1 MNQSSLNLKLILG
14 VVYIFIIII
23 ALYYL
28 FSFVDVRDLTSYEF
42 IKSNRDAILKYKS
55 ENIVFL
61 FISFF
66 VFCIIWVLLLGFAMP
81 LLLFSGFVF
90 GKWWGILIVLTST
103 TIGATLLYILVSFF
117 FRQQIE
123 EKLAP
128 KFSKLREFF
137 NKNDLLYFM
146 SYRFIGGGGTP
157 YAIQN
162 VIPILFNMSIK
173 NYVIATFL
181 GSMPSMFVTVAL
193 GSGIENIIDKNE
205 EMSVLRVASAP
216 EIYLPICGLFII
228 LIIAFLI
235 KNFISKNNLLLFVK
249 QIELTTFFTCKCSIN
264 RVIWAHVKLE
274 FSKI

>member
-235 KNFISKNNLLLFVK
+235 KKFYFKK
-249 QIELTTFFTCKCSIN
+249 
-264 RVIWAHVKLE
+264 
-274 FSKI
+274 

>member
-1 MNQSSLNLKLILG
+1 MP
-14 VVYIFIIII
+14 
-23 ALYYL
+23 
-28 FSFVDVRDLTSYEF
+28 SYEF

-90 GKWWGILIVLTST
+90 GKWWGILIELTST
-103 TIGATLLYILVSFF
+103 TIGATILYILVSFF

-235 KNFISKNNLLLFVK
+235 KKFYFKK
-249 QIELTTFFTCKCSIN
+249 
-264 RVIWAHVKLE
+264 
-274 FSKI
+274 